1 MKLPDF
7 RFDPTIQNLHRSMG
21 IEVRH
26 PCKVCGGAGE
36 VSGEL
41 SIYNGSHLTHGPD
54 YKEVEHTAK
63 CTDCDGSGEVC
74 DDIHAEQSGERN
86 GTPEEWAQDILEKDY
101 NNDLL

>member
-7 RFDPTIQNLHRSMG
+7 RFNPIIQNLHRSMG

-41 SIYNGSHLTHGPD
+41 NIYNGSHHTYGPD
-54 YKEVEHTAK
+54 YKEVEHTAE
-63 CTDCDGSGEVC
+63 CTDCNGTGEVC

-86 GTPEEWAQDILEKDY
+86 GTPEQWAQDMLRSDY
-101 NNDLL
+101 NGS